1 MLSYFNGN
9 QIAKSGN
16 KIIHLSDKADD
27 DGFSNVELK
36 AGEEFTLM
44 PSKTGRTIW
53 YITAPSGAGKSYLS
67 KQIIQE
73 YHKQHQKNPVYVFSS
88 LESDPTLDTLKYIKR
103 IKISR
108 PEFLESELT
117 AEDFKDSLVLYDDID
132 CISDRKKL
140 KKVQDS
146 LNSILQTGRHFNCSC
161 IYTSHAS
168 TSGNATKMI
177 LNESHIIVLFPSCAS
192 GKMLKYLLDQYLGFN
207 KKQIEKMKELP
218 SRWVAIVRKYPR
230 CVVTQHSASL
240 LKDF

>member
-1 MLSYFNGN
+1 MISYFNGN

-36 AGEEFTLM
+36 PNEEFTLM

-53 YITAPSGAGKSYLS
+53 YITAPSGSGKSYLS

-88 LESDPTLDTLKYIKR
+88 LETDPTLDSLKYIKR
-103 IKISR
+103 IKLNK
-108 PEFLESELT
+108 PEYLESELT
-117 AEDFKDSLVLYDDID
+117 ASEFENSLCLFDDID
-132 CISDRKKL
+132 VISNKKQL
-140 KKVQDS
+140 KKTMDI
-146 LNSILQTGRHFNCSC
+146 LNSILQTGRHFNVSC

-168 TSGNATKMI
+168 TAGHGTKII
-177 LNESHIIVLFPSCAS
+177 LCEAHVIVCFPSS
-192 GKMLKYLLDQYLGFN
+192 SGGKMLKYLLDQYLGLN
-207 KKQIEKMKELP
+207 KTQIEKMKNIK
-218 SRWVAIVRKYPR
+218 SRWVAVVRQFPR
-230 CVVTQHSASL
+230 AIITQHSASL

>member
-1 MLSYFNGN
+1 MLSYFNGS

-16 KIIHLSDKADD
+16 KVIHLCDKADD
-27 DGFSNVELK
+27 DGFSNIELK

-177 LNESHIIVLFPSCAS
+177 LNESHIIVLFPSCAG
-192 GKMLKYLLDQYLGFN
+192 GKMLKYIGEQYLGLS
-207 KKQIEKMKELP
+207 KKQIERMKDLK
-218 SRWVAIVRKYPR
+218 SRWFAVVRQYPR
-230 CVVTQHSASL
+230 AIITQHEVSL
-240 LKDF
+240 LKNF